1 MKHERSVWQKVFGVD
16 REPFIDLTLAGV
28 SLKAQEMVGKMSISG
43 VQPKLSVRLA
53 DKDNKPRL
61 EVAGEGGQYI
71 LKPQVQAF
79 THLPENEELCMNIAG
94 DIGIDVPVHCL
105 VHLKDKSLA
114 YVVKRF
120 DREGRRKI
128 HQEDFA
134 QILGK
139 ENKYDGS
146 VEEIGQKLKA
156 VSEVP
161 GLDTQ
166 LFFERIVYN
175 FLVANGDA
183 HMKNYSVIYDE
194 EGHVRLAP
202 AYDLVCSR
210 IVLPNE
216 ADESALTIQG
226 RKSKIRRKEID
237 LLADNLGVPEKV
249 RLARF
254 IGQKENFRKK
264 IKASRLP
271 HDLAKNF
278 DKILIER
285 FDRLEL
291 G

>member
-1 MKHERSVWQKVFGVD
+1 MKNERTSWRKVFGID

-53 DKDNKPRL
+53 DKDNEPRL
-61 EVAGEGGQYI
+61 EVTGESGQYI

-79 THLPENEELCMNIAG
+79 AHLPENEALCMTVAG
-94 DIGIDVPVHCL
+94 DLGIDAPAHCL

-146 VEEIGQKLKA
+146 VEEIGRKLKA

-161 GLDTQ
+161 GLDVQ
-166 LFFERIVYN
+166 LFFERIVFN
-175 FLVANGDA
+175 FLIANGDA
-183 HMKNYSVIYDE
+183 HMKNYSIIYDE
-194 EGHVRLAP
+194 DGRVRLAP
-202 AYDLVCSR
+202 VYDLVCSR

-237 LLADNLGVPEKV
+237 LLADNLGIPERV
-249 RLARF
+249 RFARF
-254 IGQKENFRKK
+254 VGQKENFRK
-264 IKASRLP
+264 RLNESLLP
-271 HDLAKNF
+271 EDLAKGF
-278 DKILIER
+278 DKLLIER
-285 FDRLEL
+285 FQRLEL
-291 G
+291 A